1 MQQVS
6 NQELADRQKELIDQY
21 LQSQTEE
28 EAMKK
33 ELEELRRVKE
43 QLKANKLQD
52 IATLK
57 TMQEDLKKKTAVE
70 ITELKKETDHLVIEK
85 LNFFTS

>member
-1 MQQVS
+1 MK
-6 NQELADRQKELIDQY
+6 AD
-21 LQSQTEE
+21 
-28 EAMKK
+28 
-33 ELEELRRVKE
+33 
-43 QLKANKLQD
+43 KLQD

-57 TMQEDLKKKTAVE
+57 TTQEELKKKTAVE